1 MPKPDLDGF
10 LARAKNANLIPVWQD
25 VLADLETPVSTFLT
39 FQNSAPAF
47 LLESVEGGATTGR
60 YSFLGFDPALI
71 FSSKGEIVTVQ
82 RGRETQ
88 ESAGDPLTALAAIM
102 KAFRPATDEGMPPF
116 IGGAVGY
123 LGYDLVR
130 HFEKLPD
137 ANPDDL
143 NLPDSMMMVPS
154 MLLVFDHV
162 GKTVRVIVPA
172 ETGDDPAAA
181 YRRAARRVEQVVR
194 VLQTHTVKRPVEP
207 AASTTAVRSNFS
219 RADFEAAV
227 ARCREYILDGD
238 ILQAV
243 LSQRFDALF
252 DGQPFDLY
260 RKLRAV
266 NPSPYMF
273 FLDFGDFQLVGSS
286 PEPHVK
292 VRGERVTVKPIAGTR
307 PRGKTAA
314 EDRAL
319 AAELLADEKESAEHV
334 MLVDL
339 GRNDLG
345 RICRTGSVE
354 VTEFR
359 QVEPYSHVMHMVSEV
374 EGRLGEGQ
382 DAFAAIRATFPAGTV
397 SGAPKIRAMEIIDEL
412 EPTRRGPYAGLA
424 GYFSYDG
431 NMDTCITIR
440 TALVTGGHAYVQ
452 AGAGIVADSQPAA
465 EYEETRRKA
474 RAVLLALGLE
484 GDER

>member
-1 MPKPDLDGF
+1 MPKPDLAGF
-10 LARAKNANLIPVWQD
+10 LARAENANLIPVWED

-39 FQNSAPAF
+39 FQNGGPAF

-60 YSFLGFDPALI
+60 YSFLGFDPSLI
-71 FSSKGEIVTVQ
+71 FSSKGETITVQ

-88 ESAGDPLTALAAIM
+88 ENRGDPLAALAAIM
-102 KAFRPATDEGMPPF
+102 KAYRPATDEGMPPF

-123 LGYDLVR
+123 LGYDMVR

-143 NLPDSMMMVPS
+143 KLPDSMMMIPS
-154 MLLVFDHV
+154 VLLVFDHV

-172 ETGDDPAAA
+172 ETGHDAEAA
-181 YRRAARRVEQVVR
+181 YKRASRRVEQVVR

-207 AASTTAVRSNFS
+207 ATTGEVTSNFTQP
-219 RADFEAAV
+219 DFEAAV
-227 ARCREYILDGD
+227 ERCREYTLDGD

-243 LSQRFDALF
+243 ISQRFSADF

-286 PEPHVK
+286 PETHVK
-292 VRGERVTVKPIAGTR
+292 VLGERVTVKPIAGTR

-319 AAELLADEKESAEHV
+319 AAELLADEKEGAEHV

-345 RICRTGSVE
+345 RICRIGSVE

-359 QVEPYSHVMHMVSEV
+359 EVENYSHVMHMVSEV
-374 EGRLGEGQ
+374 EGRLGEDE
-382 DAFAAIRATFPAGTV
+382 DAFTAIRATFPAGTV

-440 TALVTGGHAYVQ
+440 TALVADGRAHVQ

-465 EYEETRRKA
+465 EFDETRRKA